1 MTLGPKH
8 LISGMLISLMLL
20 VGHVNANDFKLV
32 DAMQHQQK
40 AAVKE
45 LLTQGVDVNAYQL
58 DGTTALQWA
67 AYHNDL
73 ESAKLL
79 LNAGANPNIPND
91 YGMLPMLLAAR
102 NGSAAM
108 LETLLNG
115 GAEPNLTFPT
125 GETPLMSAAMTGTIN
140 AVEILLKNGADTNLT
155 ETTRGQTALMWATS
169 EEHIETVR
177 LLLAYGADI
186 HASSYGNFTTLMFAA
201 RSGNIELA
209 RLLLSHGANVNAT
222 AQDGAS
228 VLHIATIRGHSKLA
242 TFLLEQGSDPN
253 ADAIG
258 YTALHWASGTWESSM
273 TYDYPVQN
281 GEWSTLGG
289 IKEGRLEFINT
300 LISYGAD
307 PNARITKSPTRFGNS
322 YGTPP
327 VIGATPFFLAAQAT
341 DTDTMRLL
349 LDHGADP
356 MLNADGNTTPLMAA
370 SMMYRQTGSS
380 RIDETQ
386 AVETVELCLM
396 LGNDIN
402 ASNKSGDTA
411 LHAVVHYGWPLLAEF
426 LLENGANPSPINAKG
441 QTPLRNALG
450 VISSAMFREQPAVAA
465 VLKKFDAI
473 APEVELECGVCPE
486 SGTGQ
491 PLPPEDH
498 KEDDNNEDTN

>member
-1 MTLGPKH
+1 MNLKTTH
-8 LISGMLISLMLL
+8 LSSVALIPLMLL
-20 VGHVNANDFKLV
+20 VSNANESDFELA
-32 DAMQHQQK
+32 DAMQRQQK
-40 AAVKE
+40 VAVKE
-45 LLTQGVDVNAYQL
+45 LLTEGVDVNAYQL

-73 ESAKLL
+73 VSAKLL
-79 LNAGANPNIPND
+79 LGAGANPNIPND
-91 YGMLPMLLAAR
+91 YGMLPTLLAAR

-108 LETLLNG
+108 LEILLNG
-115 GAEPNLTFPT
+115 GADPNLTFPT
-125 GETPLMSAAMTGTIN
+125 GETPLMSAAMTGITA
-140 AVEILLKNGADTNLT
+140 AVETLLKNGANPNLI
-155 ETTRGQTALMWATS
+155 ETTRGQTALMWAIA
-169 EEHIETVR
+169 EEHIETVH
-177 LLLAYGADI
+177 LLLTHGADI
-186 HASSYGNFTTLMFAA
+186 HVNSHSDFTPLMFAA

-209 RLLLSHGANVNAT
+209 RLLLAKGSDINAT
-222 AQDGAS
+222 AKDGAS

-242 TFLLEQGSDPN
+242 TFLLEQGADPN
-253 ADAIG
+253 SNAIG

-273 TYDYPVQN
+273 TYDYPVQD
-281 GEWSTLGG
+281 GEWSVLGG
-289 IKEGRLEFINT
+289 IKEDRLKFIKT
-300 LISYGAD
+300 LLSYGAD
-307 PNARITKSPTRFGNS
+307 PNARITESPIRFGNG

-349 LDHGADP
+349 LENGADP
-356 MLNADGNTTPLMAA
+356 MLNADGDTTALMAA

-380 RIDETQ
+380 RIEEAQ
-386 AVETVELCLM
+386 AIKTVEFCLM

-402 ASNKSGDTA
+402 ASNSIGDTA
-411 LHAVVHYGWPLLAEF
+411 LHSVVHYGWPLLAEF
-426 LLENGANPSPINAKG
+426 LLENGADPSPVNAKG

-491 PLPPEDH
+491 PPPP
-498 KEDDNNEDTN
+498 DNHNEDID